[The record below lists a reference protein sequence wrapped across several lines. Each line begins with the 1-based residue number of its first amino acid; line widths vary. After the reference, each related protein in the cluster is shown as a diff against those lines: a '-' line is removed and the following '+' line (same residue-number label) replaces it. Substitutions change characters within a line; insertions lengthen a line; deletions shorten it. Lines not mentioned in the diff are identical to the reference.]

1 MRYEKHLIKYY
12 IKTWIS
18 TPKFGPL
25 SFLGETK
32 STCQGYDTTASQV
45 MLKHQEGIAV
55 AYTPL
60 LGINGVDQTKVKW
73 IMLSAT

>member
-1 MRYEKHLIKYY
+1 MRYEKHIIKYY
-12 IKTWIS
+12 IKTWI
-18 TPKFGPL
+18 PPNFGPL

-45 MLKHQEGIAV
+45 MFKQQEGIAV
-55 AYTPL
+55 EYTPL
-60 LGINGVDQTKVKW
+60 LGTNGVDQTKVQW